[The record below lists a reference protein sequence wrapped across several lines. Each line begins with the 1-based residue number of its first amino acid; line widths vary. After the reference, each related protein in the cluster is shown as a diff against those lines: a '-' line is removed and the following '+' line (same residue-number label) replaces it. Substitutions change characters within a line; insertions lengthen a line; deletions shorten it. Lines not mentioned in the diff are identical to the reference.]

1 MALHPIIIRDL
12 SLVFPNKICFENFS
26 ADIYPGSSVAV
37 IGDNGSGKTSLLN
50 FIAGLES
57 RAEGRLIIPQG
68 CRLAFVPQIIEDRSY
83 MSGGE
88 RFNAALTAAL
98 SKRPDLL
105 LLDEPTNHLDAA
117 NRHSLMNMLAS
128 FRNTVI
134 AATHDRELLGLFGTL
149 WNIDGGRIE
158 VFNGDY
164 GDYIK
169 EKESLRHSL
178 ESRRRSLEA
187 EEKEMH
193 SKLMREQERAAKSRS
208 KGEKDKKNGKWAP
221 IVANN
226 IKRSAQVNAGKKKSG
241 IGDRKKEIIEQI
253 NGLGFREEISPS
265 FNIPAGSVSGSALFI
280 MNGEAGYEGSPVLRG
295 INLNLGGKDR
305 IAIVGNNACGKTT
318 LFRAVMNGDFR
329 LGGVWRTP
337 RKEDT
342 GYLDQHY
349 GNVAPEETA
358 ETAVS
363 RLVPEWTC
371 GDIRRH
377 LNGFLFRKNEE
388 VSLPAKFLSGGE
400 KARLSLA
407 LIACRVPKL
416 LLLDEITNNIDMRT
430 RAYAGQILKSYPGA
444 MILISHDAD
453 FIRDTGIEDIYIIEN
468 GRLKRA

>member
-1 MALHPIIIRDL
+1 
-12 SLVFPNKICFENFS
+12 
-26 ADIYPGSSVAV
+26 
-37 IGDNGSGKTSLLN
+37 
-50 FIAGLES
+50 
-57 RAEGRLIIPQG
+57 
-68 CRLAFVPQIIEDRSY
+68 
-83 MSGGE
+83 
-88 RFNAALTAAL
+88 
-98 SKRPDLL
+98 
-105 LLDEPTNHLDAA
+105 
-117 NRHSLMNMLAS
+117 
-128 FRNTVI
+128 
-134 AATHDRELLGLFGTL
+134 
-149 WNIDGGRIE
+149 
-158 VFNGDY
+158 
-164 GDYIK
+164 
-169 EKESLRHSL
+169 
-178 ESRRRSLEA
+178 
-187 EEKEMH
+187 
-193 SKLMREQERAAKSRS
+193 
-208 KGEKDKKNGKWAP
+208 
-221 IVANN
+221 
-226 IKRSAQVNAGKKKSG
+226 
-241 IGDRKKEIIEQI
+241 
-253 NGLGFREEISPS
+253 
-265 FNIPAGSVSGSALFI
+265 

-318 LFRAVMNGDFR
+318 LFRAVMNRDFR
-329 LGGVWRTP
+329 LGGVWRAP

-363 RLVPEWTC
+363 RLVPEWTR